1 MGYWG
6 EGLNWDS
13 DNNITNIVIN
23 GGNVKAAIAQGMLID
38 AFMGANE
45 PNGYWPIDNI
55 VTLLLFFIFF
65 IFLSFFFQKLY
76 NGQGWPNGAIDYIR
90 DLYLTIR
97 SDSTFG
103 DVWVIGALLDLTRA
117 TRQLL

>member
-65 IFLSFFFQKLY
+65 NFFIFFLPKALQ
-76 NGQGWPNGAIDYIR
+76 WPGLAEWRY
-90 DLYLTIR
+90 
-97 SDSTFG
+97 
-103 DVWVIGALLDLTRA
+103 
-117 TRQLL
+117 